1 MDNDTKEKEHRLEE
15 NLKGTGVAND
25 YLVVELGISKGNY
38 I

>member
-15 NLKGTGVAND
+15 NLEGTGVANEN
-25 YLVVELGISKGNY
+25 LVVEVGISKGNY